1 MPDFD
6 NLGLP
11 QEDEE
16 VALGEDETLDGEQ
29 VTDDGHT
36 SGGGSLGHDQPEKVR
51 RDTPTRNAAAG
62 EDMPGRNATGSSED
76 PVMPNDDA
84 TLKTKI

>member
-6 NLGLP
+6 DDRKVPDRPEG
-11 QEDEE
+11 
-16 VALGEDETLDGEQ
+16 

-36 SGGGSLGHDQPEKVR
+36 AGGGSLGHDQPDKVR
-51 RDTPTRNAAAG
+51 RDTPTRNAT
-62 EDMPGRNATGSSED
+62 GRDDD